1 MVGQAAQNAA
11 SALARSSRQ
20 RITKV
25 AGQLTT
31 PQPPVYLHV
40 GVWSPPKMRKTSL
53 GLRATSSEIRLP
65 GKVDVNFEEQPGE
78 VLLPAKPL
86 TIGFAN
92 FDRDARTVLAD
103 IPGDFDILEERLFE
117 GPEGAPLVLGGPAA
131 YQAIIDRF
139 LDFCTEVEK
148 ANEFDLMVVDG
159 GTILWEN
166 VRAVLLDP
174 VAPAGKTP
182 EGDARHLPRQYGPS
196 NKYMREQVMQ
206 RLYNL
211 PMHTL
216 ITRESRE
223 RWAGQNEPLK
233 DDREVGGIALQSD
246 GWGKTG
252 HYLDVDMQMR
262 LVKNPG
268 QPEMPQGIIHMAIK
282 ASTIGTTMRDPTF
295 ARLYSVMLGRPLI
308 KRGDEQTFLELQQQ
322 HGAQLRWD

>member
-1 MVGQAAQNAA
+1 MVGQLAQNAA
-11 SALARSSRQ
+11 DALARSSRQ
-20 RITKV
+20 RITRSG
-25 AGQLTT
+25 GQLTT
-31 PQPPVYLHV
+31 PEKPLYLHM
-40 GVWSPPKMRKTSL
+40 GTWSPPKMRKTSL

-65 GKVDVNFEEQPGE
+65 GKMNADFTEAEPGQ

-86 TIGFAN
+86 TIAFAN
-92 FDRDARTVLAD
+92 FDRDARTVIAD

-117 GPEGAPLVLGGPAA
+117 GEDGEPLVLGGPAA
-131 YQAIIDRF
+131 YQKIIDRF
-139 LDFCTEVEK
+139 LDFTREVEK
-148 ANEFDLMVVDG
+148 SGEFDLMVVDG

-166 VRAVLLDP
+166 VRAVLLDS

-182 EGDARHLPRQYGPS
+182 EGEARHLPRQYGPS

-233 DDREVGGIALQSD
+233 DPTEVGGVALQSD

-252 HYLDVDMQMR
+252 HYLDLDLQMR
-262 LVKNPG
+262 MIKNPG
-268 QPEMPQGIIHMAIK
+268 EAELPLGVIHMAIK
-282 ASTIGTTMRDPTF
+282 AATIGTTVRHPTF
-295 ARLYSVMLGRPLI
+295 SKLYTLMYGRPLL
-308 KRGDEQTFLELQQQ
+308 KRGDEQRFAELQQQ
-322 HGAQLRWD
+322 HPKLTWD